1 MAFPEADRLSAPGIF
16 VELSAATWQTINIR
30 QHIQACQDGETPF
43 QDGPVLVPGLLPFP
57 INGAPTVKL
66 LVAESDFDL
75 A

>member
-1 MAFPEADRLSAPGIF
+1 MTRQS
-16 VELSAATWQTINIR
+16 INIG
-30 QHIQACQDGETPF
+30 QYVDACEDGETPL
-43 QDGPVLVPGLLPFP
+43 QDGPVLVPGPLPLP

>member
-1 MAFPEADRLSAPGIF
+1 LSGPGIF
-16 VELSAATWQTINIR
+16 VELSAATRQSINIR
-30 QHIQACQDGETPF
+30 QYIKACQDGETPF

-57 INGAPTVKL
+57 INGEPAVKL